1 MPKIN
6 LTAISYYL
14 ALPFIFFISILP
26 FWLLYLI
33 SDYLLYPV
41 LYVLLGYRKKVVREN
56 LLNAFPEKDLSDIIK
71 IEKGFYHHLCDLFL
85 ETFKSLTI
93 SGKEL
98 EKRFIYKVDE
108 QKLNNWYAD
117 NRSFVMTLGHYGNYE
132 WLAQTL
138 GSQFKHLGTAPYHK
152 LSNSYFD
159 KMFYNLRT
167 RFGTVMYTTTDT
179 YKKIAQGFDR
189 PFTVALGNDQ
199 SAPPLKSYWTTF
211 LNQDTSFFFGT
222 EMIAVKFDMPV
233 VFVFISQ
240 VKRGYYKVTFELIT
254 DKPKMEEKN
263 SILERHA
270 NLLEK
275 QIKEQPEFW
284 LWSHRRWK
292 HKKPEHIK

>member
-6 LTAISYYL
+6 AAAISYYL

-26 FWLLYLI
+26 FWVLYLI
-33 SDYLLYPV
+33 SDFFLYPV
-41 LYVLLGYRKKVVREN
+41 LYLLLGYRKKVVRQN
-56 LLNAFPEKDLSDIIK
+56 LINSFPERSLEDVIK

-93 SGKEL
+93 SKKEL
-98 EKRFIYKVDE
+98 DKRFVYEINEE
-108 QKLNNWYAD
+108 QLNSWYAD
-117 NRSFVMTLGHYGNYE
+117 NKSFVMTLGHYGNYE

-138 GSQFKHLGTAPYHK
+138 GRKFKHIGTAPYHK
-152 LSNSYFD
+152 LSNEYFD
-159 KMFYNLRT
+159 SLFYKLRI
-167 RFGTVMYTTTDT
+167 RFGTIMYPTKET
-179 YKKIAQGFDR
+179 YKKIAQGFGK
-189 PFTVALGNDQ
+189 PFNVALGNDQ

-233 VFVFISQ
+233 VFVYITK
-240 VKRGYYKVTFELIT
+240 VKRGFYKVSFELIT
-254 DKPKMEEKN
+254 DKPKEEEKN
-263 SILERHA
+263 SILEKHA

-275 QIKEQPEFW
+275 QIQKEPEFW

-292 HKKPEHIK
+292 HKKPAQFK